1 MHPEP
6 GLNAS
11 APIVPSPDPE
21 ADLVQQFW
29 GRLRVFS
36 GRRLGD
42 ATLAEDVAQE
52 TLRRVVEALRAGRV
66 RDEAALPAFVFE
78 TARHICQQHARTAG
92 REARAL
98 ARLERGAAPEPR
110 WPDALT
116 ALITAERRFAV
127 RRALSRLTPEEQG
140 LLAGFYYEQLEAEE
154 LARRLGTTAG
164 AVRVRKHRAL
174 KRLAELLAED
184 T

>member
-1 MHPEP
+1 VHPEP
-6 GLNAS
+6 GPD
-11 APIVPSPDPE
+11 APTVPPPDLE
-21 ADLVQQFW
+21 ADLVRQFW

-42 ATLAEDVAQE
+42 ASQAEDVAQE

-66 RDEAALPAFVFE
+66 RDQAALPAFVFE

-98 ARLERGAAPEPR
+98 ARLGQGAPAEPR

-116 ALITAERRFAV
+116 ALITAEQRFTV
-127 RRALSRLTPEEQG
+127 RRALRRMTPEEQA
-140 LLAGFYYEQLEAEE
+140 LLAGFYYEQLQAED

-184 T
+184 A

>member
-1 MHPEP
+1 MR
-6 GLNAS
+6 
-11 APIVPSPDPE
+11 
-21 ADLVQQFW
+21 QFW

-42 ATLAEDVAQE
+42 DALAEDVAQE

-66 RDEAALPAFVFE
+66 RDQAALPAFVFE
-78 TARHICQQHARTAG
+78 TARHICQQHARASG

-98 ARLERGAAPEPR
+98 ARLGQVAPPEPR
-110 WPDALT
+110 WPDGLT
-116 ALITAERRFAV
+116 ALITAERRVAV
-127 RRALSRLTPEEQG
+127 RRALSRLTVEEQR
-140 LLAGFYYEQLEAEE
+140 LLTGFFYEQLEAEE

-174 KRLAELLAED
+174 KRLADLLTGDER
-184 T
+184 